1 MEWIER
7 LNDAISYIEEHLTE
21 EIDMNQLGR
30 IACCSSY
37 HFQRMF
43 TYMAGVPLAEYIR
56 RRKMSLAAV
65 DLQGRGMKIIDVA
78 GKYGYSS
85 PTAFNRAFQSV
96 HGIAPSS
103 LKKEGV
109 SVKSF
114 PPITFKITV
123 KGVEE
128 MNYRIETKEAF
139 RIVGVS
145 VPLDKDIEKNF
156 AVIPAKWGEIA
167 ANGTLQRLT
176 GMMDTQPMGVLG
188 ISTCN
193 DTEPWRYYIAVSS
206 TQAADGLE
214 EYTVPAATW
223 AVFPGSGTNQSIQEL
238 ERRIVTEWLPTSG
251 YEYGNAPDV
260 EVYLNP
266 DPANAQYEVW
276 IPVVK
281 RQGENRSGA
290 AEPVTCQP
298 PQAHRPLFHGWSL
311 PRTQPRGT
319 FKISLSN
326 SSMLLECAASLCH
339 SRRISRF
346 FCS

>member
-7 LNDAISYIEEHLTE
+7 LNEAINYIEEHLTE
-21 EIDMNQLGR
+21 EIDYERLGR

-43 TYMAGVPLAEYIR
+43 TYMAGIPLSEYIR

-65 DLQGRGMKIIDVA
+65 DLQGGNMKIIDVA

-85 PTAFNRAFQSV
+85 PTAFNRAFQTV
-96 HGIAPSS
+96 HGIAPSAVKS
-103 LKKEGV
+103 EGV

-114 PPITFKITV
+114 PPILFKITV

-128 MNYRIETKEAF
+128 MNYRIETKDAF

-145 VPLDKDIEKNF
+145 VPLEKDIEKNF
-156 AVIPAKWGEIA
+156 SVIPQKWQEIST
-167 ANGTLQRLT
+167 NGTLQKLV
-176 GMMDTQPMGVLG
+176 GMMDTPPMGVLG

-193 DTEPWRYYIAVSS
+193 DTQPWRYYIAVSTS
-206 TQAADGLE
+206 QEKGDLE
-214 EYTVPAATW
+214 EYVVPAATW
-223 AVFPGSGTNQSIQEL
+223 AVFPGEGTNQSIQEL

-260 EVYLNP
+260 EVYISP
-266 DPANAQYEVW
+266 DPQNAKYEVW

-281 RQGENRSGA
+281 K
-290 AEPVTCQP
+290 QP
-298 PQAHRPLFHGWSL
+298 EL
-311 PRTQPRGT
+311 
-319 FKISLSN
+319 
-326 SSMLLECAASLCH
+326 
-339 SRRISRF
+339 
-346 FCS
+346 